1 MVGDDSD
8 RMRGSLD
15 VLFPF
20 VQCEDD
26 SKEFSIVDVIVPFS
40 RNKRLR
46 EVGAG
51 MGIAIEV
58 ILEEDSSSSEE
69 GSVGHDRERACNV
82 WDAKDWPRGKGS
94 AEGIK
99 RFLLKWGPVPRL
111 VLSSKEIEGGDNVR
125 EVWDKLAIK
134 ICES

>member
-8 RMRGSLD
+8 RMRSSLD

-26 SKEFSIVDVIVPFS
+26 GKEFPIVDVVVPFS

-51 MGIAIEV
+51 MGIAIEI

-69 GSVGHDRERACNV
+69 GSIGHDGEGACNV
-82 WDAKDWPRGKGS
+82 RDAKDWSGGKGG
-94 AEGIK
+94 AEGVK
-99 RFLLKWGPVPRL
+99 SLLLK
-111 VLSSKEIEGGDNVR
+111 
-125 EVWDKLAIK
+125 
-134 ICES
+134 

>member
-8 RMRGSLD
+8 RMGSSLD

-26 SKEFSIVDVIVPFS
+26 GKEFPVVDVIVPFS
-40 RNKRLR
+40 RDKRLR

-69 GSVGHDRERACNV
+69 GSVGHDRERARNV
-82 WDAKDWPRGKGS
+82 WDAKDWPGGKGG

-99 RFLLKWGPVPRL
+99 SLLLEWSPVPRL
-111 VLSSKEIEGGDNVR
+111 VLSSEEIEGGDNMR
-125 EVWDKLAIK
+125 EVWDEFAIK

>member
-8 RMRGSLD
+8 RMRSSLD

-26 SKEFSIVDVIVPFS
+26 GKEFPVVDVIIPFS
-40 RNKRLR
+40 RNKCLR

-51 MGIAIEV
+51 MGIAIEI

-69 GSVGHDRERACNV
+69 RGVGHDREGACNV
-82 WDAKDWPRGKGS
+82 RDAKDWSG
-94 AEGIK
+94 
-99 RFLLKWGPVPRL
+99 
-111 VLSSKEIEGGDNVR
+111 
-125 EVWDKLAIK
+125 
-134 ICES
+134 